1 MSLAILIIATIII
14 CRAIAKARAQARA
27 RQAYAARVAAWQEA
41 QAEKTRRAEEK
52 EAHRRRMEWYR
63 EQAAS
68 LRLQKQIEDA
78 NRRARIAQE
87 NRKYLDRIGPS
98 WEEHLD
104 MAANYAGAGKVDP
117 GMKSRTAALNAEKQ
131 YHAERVRALKA
142 G

>member
-1 MSLAILIIATIII
+1 MSLLILIISTIIV

-41 QAEKTRRAEEK
+41 QAEKARRAEEK
-52 EAHRRRMEWYR
+52 EAYRRRMEWYR
-63 EQAAS
+63 EQAAA

-78 NRRARIAQE
+78 NRRARVAKE
-87 NRKYLDRIGPS
+87 NRQYLDRIGPS

-104 MAANYAGAGKVDP
+104 TAANYAGAGKIDP
-117 GMKSRTAALNAEKQ
+117 GMKARAAALNAEKQ
-131 YHAERVRALKA
+131 YHAERIRALKT